1 MTRGEDPAAVAIRAL
16 RNLGWLS
23 QIRQRR
29 FMEVLRPRLPRKG
42 GRPTPVACDTR
53 KTARDRPAGKSPGRA
68 RNARC
73 TAF

>member
-42 GRPTPVACDTR
+42 GRPT
-53 KTARDRPAGKSPGRA
+53 AGRLRHP
-68 RNARC
+68 
-73 TAF
+73 